1 MTLTKK
7 QARGIR
13 EKMIINTRRIV
24 DLHTLDKYGVVIV
37 NSDLDKECETIDK
50 QIDED
55 IHWWGHPSR
64 KTGILKSTRYK
75 LVLGKHLF
83 PFLKEIEKRMG
94 LTDEGVVY
102 VQPIRPYVSETNR

>member
-55 IHWWGHPSR
+55 IHWWSHPSR
-64 KTGILKSTRYK
+64 KTRILKSTRYK

-83 PFLKEIEKRMG
+83 PFLKEIEKRMEV
-94 LTDEGVVY
+94 TDEGVIY